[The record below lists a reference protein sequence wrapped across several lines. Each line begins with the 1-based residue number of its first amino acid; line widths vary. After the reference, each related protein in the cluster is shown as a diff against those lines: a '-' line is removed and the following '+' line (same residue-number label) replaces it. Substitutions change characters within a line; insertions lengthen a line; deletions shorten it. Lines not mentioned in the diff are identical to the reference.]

1 MKSQRNP
8 MIPDQSQ
15 IVIIG
20 GGVIGTSVAWHLGQL
35 GLNDVVLLER
45 GQLGCGTSWHAAG
58 NVASM
63 DAQRSRTEILRYSG
77 ELYAQFE
84 QHDSI
89 GYRRCGRVMPART
102 RARMKEYESI
112 AEVARTTGLN
122 VELLQPHDVE
132 ERIPVMRV
140 DDLVGGI
147 WSAGDGRVNPTDLVS
162 AYARGTRE
170 AGIRIVEDVNV
181 DGVNIEHGRVSGV
194 RTHEKVIRCDTVI
207 NCAGLWARPLGLAD
221 GVNIPVYPIE
231 DRYVLTDP
239 IQGVGTNMPTF
250 RDPDSS
256 IYGREE
262 VGGLLLGCF
271 DKSAITISPDD
282 LPSDFCFDL
291 LNENWEHFSPYLEAG
306 MHRFPALHTA
316 GIKTFLNGPESFT
329 PDCLPV
335 MGEVETARGYFV
347 LAGLC
352 GLGIATSGGMGR
364 ALAHLVV
371 EGDAGM
377 EVAQYAPSRF
387 GTEQNDEEWLRK
399 RIPKVPGEGFT
410 GGAE

>member
-147 WSAGDGRVNPTDLVS
+147 WSAGDGRVNPSAPMPAVRVKRAFESSKTSTLMASTLNTDGS
-162 AYARGTRE
+162 AACARTKKSY
-170 AGIRIVEDVNV
+170 
-181 DGVNIEHGRVSGV
+181 GV
-194 RTHEKVIRCDTVI
+194 
-207 NCAGLWARPLGLAD
+207 
-221 GVNIPVYPIE
+221 
-231 DRYVLTDP
+231 
-239 IQGVGTNMPTF
+239 
-250 RDPDSS
+250 
-256 IYGREE
+256 
-262 VGGLLLGCF
+262 
-271 DKSAITISPDD
+271 
-282 LPSDFCFDL
+282 
-291 LNENWEHFSPYLEAG
+291 
-306 MHRFPALHTA
+306 
-316 GIKTFLNGPESFT
+316 T
-329 PDCLPV
+329 P
-335 MGEVETARGYFV
+335 
-347 LAGLC
+347 
-352 GLGIATSGGMGR
+352 
-364 ALAHLVV
+364 
-371 EGDAGM
+371 
-377 EVAQYAPSRF
+377 
-387 GTEQNDEEWLRK
+387 
-399 RIPKVPGEGFT
+399 
-410 GGAE
+410 